1 MVQHK
6 LSARR
11 ACRLVG
17 LAEAS
22 WHYQPKPDPV
32 AAQLRARLRTLAQQ
46 RPAFGSPRLTVL
58 LQRELGVI
66 NHKRVERLYAEEGL
80 QLPRRAK
87 RRRRGVVRS
96 LPTQAPTGPGQRGSM
111 DFVHDVL
118 ADGRRIRL
126 LTVADDYSRESLAIE
141 VDTSLT
147 GQRVARVLERLRQ
160 AGKLPSV
167 LVCDNGTEFTS
178 KALLKWS
185 QAHAVHLH
193 FITPGK
199 PTENA
204 YIESFN
210 GKLRHE
216 CLRQHWFTSLA
227 EARAVVEAW
236 REDYNHVRPHRSLG
250 QRTPAEVL
258 QQHELNPGL
267 SLGML

>member
-1 MVQHK
+1 MTRHH

-22 WHYQPKPDPV
+22 WYYRPAPNP
-32 AAQLRARLRTLAQQ
+32 AEAQLRARLRMLAQQ

-58 LQRELGVI
+58 LRRELGVI

-87 RRRRGVVRS
+87 RRRRGVLRS
-96 LPTQAPTGPGQRGSM
+96 LPTQAPTAPGQRGSM

-126 LTVADDYSRESLAIE
+126 LTVVDDYSRESLAIE

-147 GQRVARVLERLRQ
+147 GRRVARVLDALRQ
-160 AGKLPSV
+160 TGKLPPV
-167 LVCDNGTEFTS
+167 MVCDNGTEFTS
-178 KALLKWS
+178 RALLKWS
-185 QAHAVHLH
+185 QAHAVTLR
-193 FITPGK
+193 FITPGR

-216 CLRQHWFTSLA
+216 CLRQHWFASLA
-227 EARAVVEAW
+227 EARTLVEAW
-236 REDYNHVRPHRSLG
+236 RQDYNHVRPHRSLG

-258 QQHELNPGL
+258 KQHEINPGL
-267 SLGML
+267 SLRVL